1 MSSSTLSANE
11 HTLAASR
18 KTINPTDVL
27 LALRDAGFEFML
39 PRLEAE
45 LAKYNEIQ
53 TAKRNEYRK
62 KVREGTMGSAR
73 RKSAVSQDGGE
84 EGSGGERT
92 TKKMK
97 AEGGAGVP
105 MDTGDGAADERAEE
119 MDEEEGD
126 LEVGDEGDGEAGDEE
141 EDDEEE
147 EEEEEEAEDGDGQGQ
162 EDEEVDEVEDL
173 GNDVDEGGEGSGS
186 EEDSD

>member
-1 MSSSTLSANE
+1 MLSANE

-105 MDTGDGAADERAEE
+105 METGDGAGDERPEE

-126 LEVGDEGDGEAGDEE
+126 MEVGDEADGEGVGEEVGDV
-141 EDDEEE
+141 EDDED
-147 EEEEEEAEDGDGQGQ
+147 EEAEDDDGQEQ
-162 EDEEVDEVEDL
+162 DDEEVDEIEDL
-173 GNDVDEGGEGSGS
+173 GDHVDEGGEGSGS